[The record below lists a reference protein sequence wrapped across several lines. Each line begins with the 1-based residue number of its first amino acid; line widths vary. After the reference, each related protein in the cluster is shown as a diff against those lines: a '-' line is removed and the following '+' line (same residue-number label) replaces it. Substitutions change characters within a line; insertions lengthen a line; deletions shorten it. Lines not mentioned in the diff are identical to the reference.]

1 VDKPVPSI
9 MTYCNNETVPVKV
22 RSRKGNMKSLK
33 HIKRRLKSAR
43 HTLETCI
50 IIVDYICSKENLDDP
65 FTKGL
70 GRTVIQAR

>member
-1 VDKPVPSI
+1 
-9 MTYCNNETVPVKV
+9 
-22 RSRKGNMKSLK
+22 MKSLK